1 MSKLK
6 ALDRNDYKPLYA
18 QLGDNL
24 IEYIESNG
32 LKPGDP
38 IPSEN
43 ELIRRYGISSVTVRL
58 AMQRLAT
65 EGIIN
70 RIQGKGTFVAK
81 RKIKAPVKGLHS
93 LEEKLENQGIH
104 IKNVFI
110 EAYEAHP
117 TRYHRNALNLPSEA
131 KDYKVRRLLKIGNE
145 VLGIETRHF
154 PLEVYE
160 RFGPEAFK
168 AEPFV
173 ELLNRYPETSVSRI
187 SYRTRSSLVLKMEA
201 EMMSV
206 PFDSLVLVQ
215 YGVFYKKENIPV
227 MSGRITYLSE
237 KLELEYEVHRDE
249 DYSERVLIENLN

>member
-1 MSKLK
+1 MMSKLK

-65 EGIIN
+65 EGII
-70 RIQGKGTFVAK
+70 
-81 RKIKAPVKGLHS
+81 
-93 LEEKLENQGIH
+93 KLENQGIH

-187 SYRTRSSLVLKMEA
+187 SYRTRSLWW
-201 EMMSV
+201 
-206 PFDSLVLVQ
+206 
-215 YGVFYKKENIPV
+215 
-227 MSGRITYLSE
+227 
-237 KLELEYEVHRDE
+237 
-249 DYSERVLIENLN
+249 

>member
-1 MSKLK
+1 MVSKLK

-38 IPSEN
+38 IQSEN
-43 ELIRRYGISSVTVRL
+43 ELIKYCGVSSLTVRL

-70 RIQGKGTFVAK
+70 RIQGKGTFVAD
-81 RKIKAPVKGLHS
+81 RKIKAPIKGVHS
-93 LEEKLENQGIH
+93 LEKRLENQGIQ

-117 TRYHRNALNLPSEA
+117 TRYHRNALNLPAGA
-131 KDYKVRRLLKIGNE
+131 KDFKVRRLLKIGEE

-154 PLEVYE
+154 PLEVAE
-160 RFGPEAFK
+160 KFDPEAFK
-168 AEPFV
+168 TKPFV
-173 ELLNRYPETSVSRI
+173 ELLNRYPETSIYRI
-187 SYRTRSSLVLKMEA
+187 SYRTKSSLVLKMEA
-201 EMMSV
+201 KMMDV
-206 PFDSLVLVQ
+206 PFDSLALVQ
-215 YGVFYKKENIPV
+215 YGIFYNKEDIPV

-249 DYSERVLIENLN
+249 DYSEKVLI